1 MFLTLL
7 RTSIR
12 TICTPVYRGSQSARQ
27 IPPIVR
33 CTRTLHSAACGVWQV
48 GVVAKCREADMEN
61 ILYMCILRM
70 NEESYLVR
78 SHCHHHHRAES
89 SRAELL
95 CSESSTPPFCH
106 HQVRVAASYS
116 DVYVSRLE
124 AVPYKKKSRR
134 TTSFASCPMM

>member
-48 GVVAKCREADMEN
+48 GVVAKCSEADMGN
-61 ILYMCILRM
+61 ILYMCIWCM
-70 NEESYLVR
+70 NEESYFVR
-78 SHCHHHHRAES
+78 SHIIIIEPSNTGHELSFFVRNHRLLQSRSTS
-89 SRAELL
+89 SRRL
-95 CSESSTPPFCH
+95 
-106 HQVRVAASYS
+106 
-116 DVYVSRLE
+116 VYEYMCRLTGL
-124 AVPYKKKSRR
+124 VHYRKSRDEQQ
-134 TTSFASCPMM
+134 ASPAAQ